1 MLFTTF
7 LILQILSGQLS
18 IAIPNFFISFQ
29 FTLAYFLN
37 FAELIMNEFFEHSIE
52 VINQTIMVSGFVL
65 YMMLIIE
72 YINVRSDGKWSSP
85 IKKSLIAQL
94 TVSSGLGIIPGCIGI
109 FTVISLFTHNII
121 GFSGLLAG
129 SIATIGD
136 EAFVMISMIPNTF
149 LKIALILFIL
159 AFAVSFLTNIFTKKI
174 TFIKNNEK
182 HLQTH
187 NEDDCHCNHKK
198 GGHKHLQKFS
208 FHRALLIALLILIV
222 IFQFYKGHDHEVHGE
237 SIFGNIGENLFF
249 LVGSI
254 VSIAIVMVVP
264 EHFLVE
270 HLWGHILKEHFMKI
284 FLWTLG
290 SMIIITFIINFFDL
304 NSWISSNQFPML
316 LIALI
321 IGLIPISG
329 PHIVFTTLFA
339 GGIIPFSILL
349 ANTIVQEGHGGLPL
363 LAESKRSFVLM
374 KASKIVIALI
384 IGIIGYSFGW

>member
-1 MLFTTF
+1 
-7 LILQILSGQLS
+7 
-18 IAIPNFFISFQ
+18 
-29 FTLAYFLN
+29 
-37 FAELIMNEFFEHSIE
+37 MNEFLEHSIE
-52 VINQTIMVSGFVL
+52 IINQTIMVSGFVL

-72 YINVRSDGKWSSP
+72 YINVRSDGKWSKP

-109 FTVISLFTHNII
+109 FTVVSLFTHNII

-136 EAFVMISMIPNTF
+136 EAFVMLSMIPNTF
-149 LKIALILFIL
+149 IKTVVILFVL
-159 AFAVSFLTNIFTKKI
+159 AFSVSFLTNIFTKKI
-174 TFIKNNEK
+174 KFIKNNEK

-187 NEDDCHCNHKK
+187 KEDDCHCNHNKIT
-198 GGHKHLQKFS
+198 HSQVQKFS

-222 IFQFYKGHDHEVHGE
+222 LFQFFLGHDHHSNDE
-237 SIFGNIGENLFF
+237 SIFVNIGENMFF
-249 LVGSI
+249 LIGSI

-270 HLWGHILKEHFMKI
+270 HLWGHILKQHFMKI

-290 SMIIITFIINFFDL
+290 SMIIITFIINYFDIE
-304 NSWISSNQFPML
+304 SWISSNQFPML

-339 GGIIPFSILL
+339 GGMIPFSILL

-384 IGIIGYSFGW
+384 IGSMGFWFGW